1 MGADISSFFHA
12 SGISNVRI
20 SYTSRLFFFFFLSKR
35 PSAAVEST
43 KSLNPTDTG
52 LKDAGGVHRYQANL
66 IPIEK
71 NWHKKPRA
79 RQTIAMNDAIL
90 DK

>member
-1 MGADISSFFHA
+1 MQAEFLTRGFRIPRVIIFFF
-12 SGISNVRI
+12 
-20 SYTSRLFFFFFLSKR
+20 FFFFFLSKR

-52 LKDAGGVHRYQANL
+52 LKDAGGVHRHQANL

-79 RQTIAMNDAIL
+79 RQTIVMNKAIL